1 MILVNLLYRLLAFPI
16 AKPAIVEAFKAF
28 LFWIVWDT
36 KSNRIYYFKVLPPV
50 PTDKNII
57 VVRGEY
63 RKPLSMLQF

>member
-1 MILVNLLYRLLAFPI
+1 MQIGI
-16 AKPAIVEAFKAF
+16 EAFKAF